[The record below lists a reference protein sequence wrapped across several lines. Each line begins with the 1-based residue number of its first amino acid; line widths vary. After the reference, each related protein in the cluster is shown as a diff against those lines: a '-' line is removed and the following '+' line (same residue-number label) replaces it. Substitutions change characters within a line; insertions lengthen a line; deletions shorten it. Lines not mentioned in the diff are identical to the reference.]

1 MTKPVDNVKMV
12 TTALITSAAENDHAK
27 HVIYFLNSIIIPVFC
42 LLQMY
47 NNIDR
52 MQARRRTSGANEAMF
67 KIIMIGDSGT
77 GKSCLLTRY
86 TKD

>member
-1 MTKPVDNVKMV
+1 
-12 TTALITSAAENDHAK
+12 
-27 HVIYFLNSIIIPVFC
+27 
-42 LLQMY
+42 
-47 NNIDR
+47 

-86 TKD
+86 TKDEFEADYKVTIGTALLTQASSSLLRRSISTRTSKSNYKSGTLPAKRASGPS